1 MSGLLAIDV
10 RSLEGIG
17 DIVREIKGNGD
28 KVPVARLAQEVRLA
42 IGALIDRSIAEIE
55 IADGIEEIG
64 DYAFYGCGSLE
75 RVVMP
80 SALIEIG
87 EYAFS
92 GCGACME
99 YDFTKCRGIPNFD
112 ATAFE
117 GMNEGA
123 KIYVAAEMYNSW
135 VRTARWYSYKDRIV
149 AAGDQIPEL
158 EESEGLA
165 YTYNGSGYTLTGVGS
180 YDGVLVVVPATYDD
194 GVNGEAAVTTVTTFE
209 GGNGI
214 KEIIFKST
222 VDLENSAFKE
232 STLVRVENI
241 RIVNGSAFAYSRN
254 LRYARFAEGAV
265 LKAFAFNMGNSSG
278 VVGTIYDFRDCVTV
292 ASLQRMDGINE
303 YGDTHIVVPDALY
316 DEWIVATNW
325 TYYTSRIIRLSD
337 AIAQGIVK

>member
-1 MSGLLAIDV
+1 MSELLAIDV

-17 DIVREIKGNGD
+17 DIVRELKGNGD

-55 IADGIEEIG
+55 ISDRVEEIG
-64 DYAFYGCGSLE
+64 GYAFYGCGGLA

-80 SALIEIG
+80 SALVNIG
-87 EYAFS
+87 EQAFA

-117 GMNEGA
+117 GMNEGT

-149 AAGDQIPEL
+149 AVGDQIPEL

-165 YTYNGSGYTLTGVGS
+165 YTYNGSGYTLTGIGS
-180 YDGVLVVVPATYDD
+180 CTDVIVVVPATYDD
-194 GVNGEAAVTTVTTFE
+194 GVNGEAAVTKVTTFT
-209 GGNGI
+209 GRKDI
-214 KEIIFKST
+214 KEIIFKSA
-222 VDLENSAFKE
+222 VDLEQYAFTD

-241 RIVNGSAFAYSRN
+241 RIISGSAFSNSYS

-265 LKAFAFNMGNSSG
+265 LKAFAFNMSSSSQT
-278 VVGTIYDFRDCVTV
+278 VGTIYDFRDCVNV
-292 ASLQRMDGINE
+292 ATLQRSDGING
-303 YGDTHIVVPDALY
+303 YGDTHVVVPDNLY